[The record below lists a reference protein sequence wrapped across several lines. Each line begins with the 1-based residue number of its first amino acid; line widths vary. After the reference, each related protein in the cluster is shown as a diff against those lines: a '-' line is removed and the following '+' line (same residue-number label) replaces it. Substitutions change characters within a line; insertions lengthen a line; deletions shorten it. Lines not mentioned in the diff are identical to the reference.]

1 MKFSKIRFKD
11 GVVVI
16 DFTRPNGEDVEQC
29 QLRCGDE
36 PEKPLSEGLAD
47 LVGYVLK
54 LCKLPKTAADS
65 LEVVSLA
72 IDQKQGGPRGFTISA
87 VRTVDAGVYA
97 VSTPRVQEAGEALSE
112 GPRVATSEMV
122 QRIDFLCKAAAAYV
136 EGARTQTELFE
147 EEEATGT

>member
-1 MKFSKIRFKD
+1 MKFRKIRFSG

-29 QLRCGDE
+29 QLHCNDE

-47 LVGYVLK
+47 LAPFALK
-54 LCKLPKTAADS
+54 LFGLGKTTKGV
-65 LEVVSLA
+65 EVISVA
-72 IDQKQGGPRGFTISA
+72 IDQKEGEGRGFVISCI
-87 VRTVDAGVYA
+87 RTVAAGAYA
-97 VSTPRVQEAGEALSE
+97 LSTPRVQEAGEALSE
-112 GPRVATSEMV
+112 GPRIASKELV
-122 QRIDFLCKAAAAYV
+122 QRIDFLCNAAAAYV